1 LDFIIGFISIFNLL
15 VWILGIITSI
25 LGFISFIIVI
35 RKKPL
40 SSKERV
46 YHHFTGT
53 FNIVNPAGI
62 ILGMIYIRY
71 FQEKELDL
79 ILFCLLSVLFISGIF
94 TNLIT
99 RNKIFFDSN

>member
-1 LDFIIGFISIFNLL
+1 LDITTGFFIFNLL
-15 VWILGIITSI
+15 VWILGVITSI
-25 LGFISFIIVI
+25 LGFISFIIVL
-35 RKKPL
+35 RKKSL
-40 SSKERV
+40 SPKERV

-53 FNIVNPAGI
+53 FNIVNPVGI

-79 ILFCLLSVLFISGIF
+79 ILFCLLSVLLISGIF

-99 RNKIFFDSN
+99 RNKI